1 MIPFEEIKPKIKD
14 LAEKYHLSLVVLFG
28 SQATGKTHSL
38 SDVDFAF
45 INEKVLSP
53 ADMAKMQ
60 VEFSERLKIKNL
72 EMVGLKGAHPF
83 LLKQVAQKSV
93 LLYENEPS
101 LFSKFKI
108 YAFKRFIEAK
118 NLFDLKKLSLD
129 RFLQKI

>member
-1 MIPFEEIKPKIKD
+1 MIPPDEIKPKIKD

-45 INEKVLSP
+45 INEGVLGP
-53 ADMAKMQ
+53 ADIAKMQ
-60 VEFSERLKIKNL
+60 AEFSEKLKIKNL

-83 LLKQVAQKSV
+83 LLKQVAQNSV
-93 LLYENEPS
+93 VLYEKKRS
-101 LFSKFKI
+101 LFAEFKI
-108 YAFKRFIEAK
+108 YALKRFIEDK
-118 NLFDLKKLSLD
+118 NLLDLKKLSLD